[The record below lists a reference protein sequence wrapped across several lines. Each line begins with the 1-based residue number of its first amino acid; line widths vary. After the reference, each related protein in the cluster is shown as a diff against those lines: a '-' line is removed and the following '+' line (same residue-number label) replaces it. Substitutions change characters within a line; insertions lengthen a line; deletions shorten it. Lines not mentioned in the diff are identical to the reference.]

1 MSAAAVF
8 SLVFKSF
15 VAGTVGWNLAQVLH
29 MRRRLTILEAPV
41 VSESGE

>member
-1 MSAAAVF
+1 MGPAAIFA
-8 SLVFKSF
+8 LVFKSF

-29 MRRRLTILEAPV
+29 IRRRLTILEAPV